1 LKEFEFDSIFT
12 KDRPVIFA
20 YHGYPWLIHRLT
32 YRPTKHDNIL
42 VRGYKEE
49 GTTTTPFDMTVLN
62 DLDTFYL
69 AGDVI
74 DRVSGLST
82 IGTHAKQDFR
92 GKLIDHRAYVN
103 EYGGDLPKIKN
114 WK

>member
-1 LKEFEFDSIFT
+1 M
-12 KDRPVIFA
+12 IFA
-20 YHGYPWLIHRLT
+20 YHGHPWLIHRLT
-32 YRPTKHDNIL
+32 YRRTNHDNI
-42 VRGYKEE
+42 VIRSYKEQ
-49 GTTTTPFDMTVLN
+49 GTTTTPFDMTGFN

-69 AGDVI
+69 AGDLI
-74 DRVSGLST
+74 YRVSGLST